1 MMYFIEERTSLLR
14 G

>member
-1 MMYFIEERTSLLR
+1 MMYVIEERTSLLR